1 MNGRRNIFTRG
12 QLDHLPSVD
21 EQTDTQTDTR
31 SNGPHCERHL
41 SAGGRRA
48 TVRVTLAHTSPAR
61 SFPVRRRSSSAGRRV
76 GRAVLASSA
85 PRRTD

>member
-48 TVRVTLAHTSPAR
+48 TVRVT
-61 SFPVRRRSSSAGRRV
+61 
-76 GRAVLASSA
+76 
-85 PRRTD
+85 